1 MMYGIRCSGQVA
13 SVLQQ
18 IGIFVVDGTHDDGA
32 GHEPTAF
39 NLHI

>member
-1 MMYGIRCSGQVA
+1 MIYGIRCSGHIA

-18 IGIFVVDGTHDDGA
+18 MGVFVVDGTHEDNA
-32 GHEPTAF
+32 GHEPITF